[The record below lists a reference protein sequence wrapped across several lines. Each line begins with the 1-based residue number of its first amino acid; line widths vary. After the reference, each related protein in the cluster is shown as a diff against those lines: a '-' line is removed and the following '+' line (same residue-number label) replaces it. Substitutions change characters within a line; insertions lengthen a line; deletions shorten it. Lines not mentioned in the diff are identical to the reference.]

1 MILPS
6 AGKWQ
11 QMLKEEEILLG
22 EISYSRYS
30 LRSKS
35 FGMRKRF
42 LRPLPSASLLSQV
55 KNSLENQP
63 VRWVTPLGLQVVQ
76 PYYKLGR
83 HLTHAC
89 DVDEMNIILR
99 EKFVE
104 LYEQPILENVRKE
117 DSSLLQQERAGL
129 ISAQSSRKGFLCST
143 NVKRPVR
150 RSRVDSMIIEY
161 NRMARVGYRA
171 ACRQRLY
178 KLPLHDL
185 VLILSSTPE

>member
-63 VRWVTPLGLQVVQ
+63 VRWVTPLGLPVVQ

-83 HLTHAC
+83 HLVMVKRQRIALPPNFIHSLDGSHMMMTAVAC
-89 DVDEMNIILR
+89 RN
-99 EKFVE
+99 
-104 LYEQPILENVRKE
+104 
-117 DSSLLQQERAGL
+117 AGL
-129 ISAQSSRKGFLCST
+129 NFAGT
-143 NVKRPVR
+143 
-150 RSRVDSMIIEY
+150 
-161 NRMARVGYRA
+161 
-171 ACRQRLY
+171 
-178 KLPLHDL
+178 
-185 VLILSSTPE
+185 